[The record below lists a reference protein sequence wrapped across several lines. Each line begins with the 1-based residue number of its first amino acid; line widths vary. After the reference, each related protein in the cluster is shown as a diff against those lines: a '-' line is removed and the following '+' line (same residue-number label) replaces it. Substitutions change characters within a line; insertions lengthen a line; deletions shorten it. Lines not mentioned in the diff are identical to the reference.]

1 MEQLA
6 NVQPLSGSTSDAGE
20 APRRAVPRGPVLS
33 GESFGSRGAT
43 MPSVLQAGAAIHT
56 PSGRI
61 ALGHALRESG
71 VQAGD
76 EVLTP
81 AYHCKAMIGPIR
93 WLAAHPV
100 LYKVDSAL
108 NVDIDDIRT
117 KITARSKVLLIVH
130 YFGFPQNLVEL
141 QRFCQRYGLV
151 LIEDCAHSF
160 FGEFD
165 GQPIGSF
172 GQFAIASTMKF
183 FPVYDGGCLVSS
195 QRPLGHLALRSPGAL
210 SEMKATVNIVERAL
224 QYRRLGLFGH
234 LLRLPLQAKTLIW
247 RHLRRQVAA
256 QSGTSLASNAAELA
270 DGDEEGFEPAWLG
283 VSASRTTRILL
294 NALSHRHVVE
304 RRRHNFKYLL
314 RQLAD
319 LPGARPLHRALPEG
333 VVPWVFPM
341 LFDDVNAAYELI
353 DRTGV
358 PIPHFGKFLWPAA
371 DPRTCAVSADYSRR
385 LLQFPCHQELT
396 ERELTW
402 MAEQIRNA
410 LRQLTTRSPSRV

>member
-1 MEQLA
+1 MEQLV
-6 NVQPLSGSTSDAGE
+6 NVQPLAASSRGDVGI
-20 APRRAVPRGPVLS
+20 PRRAVPRGPVLS
-33 GESFGSRGAT
+33 GESFGSRGAAI
-43 MPSVLQAGAAIHT
+43 PSVLQAGTVVQT

-71 VQAGD
+71 VRAGD

-93 WLAAHPV
+93 WLSARPV

-108 NVDIDDIRT
+108 NVDIDDISA

-130 YFGFPQNLVEL
+130 YFGFPQNLIEL
-141 QRFCQRYGLV
+141 QRFCRRHGLV

-165 GQPIGSF
+165 ARPIGSF

-195 QRPLGHLALRSPGAL
+195 QRAIGHLALRPPGAL
-210 SEMKATVNIVERAL
+210 SEMKAVVNIVERAL

-247 RHLRRQVAA
+247 RRLRRQVVA

-283 VSASRTTRILL
+283 VSASRTTRTMVK
-294 NALSHRHVVE
+294 ALSHQRIVE
-304 RRRHNFKYLL
+304 CRRHNFQYLL
-314 RQLAD
+314 SQLSD
-319 LPGARPLHRALPEG
+319 LPGGRPLHRVLPEG

-341 LFDDVNAAYELI
+341 LFDDVDAAYESI

-371 DPRTCAVSADYSRR
+371 DPKTCAVSADYSRR

-396 ERELTW
+396 ETELSW
-402 MAEQIRNA
+402 MAAQIRNA
-410 LRQLTTRSPSRV
+410 LRQLATRSSSRV